1 MMRSRFIWRRWKK
14 FVISGVSVTM
24 ISIAS
29 AFAMLVSM
37 CGERE
42 AVLQI
47 WQHSTSFLLAAEIL
61 RPERYSL
68 KLMTLNIAHGR
79 MDTPTQILQTEE
91 TVKENLDEISGV
103 LRREGADMVALQEAD
118 GPSFWSGQVN
128 HVGYLAEN
136 AGYPFSV
143 RGEHVKGINLSYG
156 TALLSMLPLKE
167 PLSITF
173 DPSPPTLSKGFVLA
187 TIPWPGDPN
196 VDLDI
201 VSVHL
206 DFSRKS
212 VRQKQV
218 QDMINKLS
226 SRNNPMIIMG
236 DFNCEWTSKESALR
250 TLAENLGLKGYQPH
264 HPNMETFPFLK
275 RRLDWVLISSELEF
289 LAYEVLPDKISDH
302 YGVVCEIK
310 KAGKNFN

>member
-1 MMRSRFIWRRWKK
+1 MMRSRFIWSRWKK

-47 WQHSTSFLLAAEIL
+47 WQHSTPFLLAAEIL
-61 RPERYSL
+61 RNERYSL

-103 LRREGADMVALQEAD
+103 IRREGPDMVALQEAD

-187 TIPWPGDPN
+187 TIPWPGHPN
-196 VDLDI
+196 AYLDV

-212 VRQKQV
+212 VRQRQV

-226 SRNNPMIIMG
+226 PRNNPIIIMG
-236 DFNCEWTSKESALR
+236 DFNCEWTTKGSAVR
-250 TLAENLGLKGYQPH
+250 TLAEELNLRGYQPH
-264 HPNMETFPFLK
+264 SEAMNTYPLLK
-275 RRLDWVLISSELEF
+275 KRLDWILISPELEF
-289 LAYEVLPDKISDH
+289 VEYKVLADTLSDH
-302 YGVVCEIK
+302 LGVICEVK
-310 KAGKNFN
+310 KRG